1 MMSIFSRID
10 PRRRSAV
17 VCLFICL
24 RPMITSP
31 YILRQNFA
39 GLVGVNRIAC
49 GIALTALL
57 CGCAA
62 PHVYRNT
69 AGEAAPEQFLMEC
82 ARLATRGTIEI
93 LGSFEGALLKAS
105 MTRECLAMK
114 GYAQQS

>member
-1 MMSIFSRID
+1 
-10 PRRRSAV
+10 
-17 VCLFICL
+17 
-24 RPMITSP
+24 MITSP
-31 YILRQNFA
+31 YTLRRNFA
-39 GLVGVNRIAC
+39 GPVGFNRIAR
-49 GIALTALL
+49 GIALTASL

-69 AGEAAPEQFLMEC
+69 AGEAAPEQALMEC
-82 ARLATRGTIEI
+82 ARLATRSTIEI